1 MENRQKSERSTIE
14 KTIKKLNSKLTKTQ
28 SDVQHARMVVQKV
41 GNSNSKRIEDIV
53 VKEFPQRYVSCGLR
67 NWALLNADVV
77 LLAEKMKGSL
87 PTREN
92 VLPLLSDIVR
102 KQDTGKFFDTAAP
115 RPRADCGSRV
125 LPQKRIL
132 EEEFAIRY
140 PTVNKRPRE
149 LFPSG
154 SSSTVGSTQEVDD
167 FKLAVE
173 LQYAENQAEN
183 MTYVSH

>member
-1 MENRQKSERSTIE
+1 MYKSAFSCGILAKHSEQKSERSTIE

-41 GNSNSKRIEDIV
+41 SNSNSKCIEDIV

-92 VLPLLSDIVR
+92 VLPLSDIVR

-115 RPRADCGSRV
+115 RPHTDCGSRV

-140 PTVNKRPRE
+140 PTVNK
-149 LFPSG
+149 
-154 SSSTVGSTQEVDD
+154 
-167 FKLAVE
+167 
-173 LQYAENQAEN
+173 
-183 MTYVSH
+183 

>member
-1 MENRQKSERSTIE
+1 MYKSAFSCGILAKHSEQKSERSTIE

-53 VKEFPQRYVSCGLR
+53 VKEFPQRYVSCDLR
-67 NWALLNADVV
+67 NLALLNADVV

-102 KQDTGKFFDTAAP
+102 KQDTGKFFDTAATSTRRLWQP
-115 RPRADCGSRV
+115 CIATEKNTRG
-125 LPQKRIL
+125 RIC
-132 EEEFAIRY
+132 Y
-140 PTVNKRPRE
+140 PLSNSK
-149 LFPSG
+149 
-154 SSSTVGSTQEVDD
+154 
-167 FKLAVE
+167 
-173 LQYAENQAEN
+173 
-183 MTYVSH
+183 